1 MALPQVQVMTP
12 EAFDV
17 FAELPENAETLYEYI
32 DGEIYEMPSNTHS
45 SEVGITFAV
54 ALFNFVKPRKLG
66 HVTGENG
73 GYQIAGARIA
83 PDVAFISSVR
93 QKKLARRGYNPNPPE
108 LAVEVLSPTDRA
120 DQIAKKRAKYEEAGV
135 YHIWIDPEA
144 KTVELNPPGQTP
156 RTLTSDDTI
165 DGIDFL
171 PGFTLAVRDLF
182 ADEGA
187 DE

>member
-135 YHIWIDPEA
+135 YHIWIDPE
-144 KTVELNPPGQTP
+144 
-156 RTLTSDDTI
+156 
-165 DGIDFL
+165 
-171 PGFTLAVRDLF
+171 
-182 ADEGA
+182 
-187 DE
+187 